1 MTRQLPMKTLHA
13 ALFGLFGLLAM
24 PAANAA
30 INYQF
35 SATDAGGT
43 GTAVM
48 SFADALTGAGN
59 KFLTVTIDNTSPLTL
74 NSGSGVNSPGISA
87 FGFDLN
93 VTPVENLLGWRLQ
106 ALSTADG
113 SLVTVG
119 NSYGDACFGGSCL
132 WSDSGK
138 GGGFGPIGK
147 NPAFKL
153 EYIHGTSSGQGLLY
167 NPEVETG
174 LGGAPH
180 YFTTAV
186 LTLEFASGT
195 TSVVP
200 TSTALRMM
208 NVGLN
213 GEGSITM
220 SGEPCVPGDP
230 GCGGGGNGGGGG
242 GGGDVPE
249 PGGLALVALGL
260 AGAGLARRRRKA

>member
-1 MTRQLPMKTLHA
+1 MTRQQPKKTIHA
-13 ALFGLFGLLAM
+13 ALLGLLGLVAM

-132 WSDSGK
+132 WSDSGS
-138 GGGFGPIGK
+138 GGVSARSARTSLPARALTALQWPGPALQPRGRDR
-147 NPAFKL
+147 
-153 EYIHGTSSGQGLLY
+153 
-167 NPEVETG
+167 
-174 LGGAPH
+174 LGGSPR

-186 LTLEFASGT
+186 LTSNSPRNRAWCR
-195 TSVVP
+195 P
-200 TSTALRMM
+200 
-208 NVGLN
+208 
-213 GEGSITM
+213 
-220 SGEPCVPGDP
+220 
-230 GCGGGGNGGGGG
+230 
-242 GGGDVPE
+242 
-249 PGGLALVALGL
+249 
-260 AGAGLARRRRKA
+260 ARRCA